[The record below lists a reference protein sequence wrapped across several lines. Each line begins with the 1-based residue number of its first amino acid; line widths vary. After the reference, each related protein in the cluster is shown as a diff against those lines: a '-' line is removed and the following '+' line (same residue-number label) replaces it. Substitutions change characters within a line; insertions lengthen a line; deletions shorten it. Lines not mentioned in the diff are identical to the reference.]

1 MNILRNL
8 LFITAFSVTLT
19 AYSQGYKTAINDE
32 FTTYVTHLVNLEFEE
47 SMEYLPESLF
57 DIIPKDQMLMV
68 IKQAFNNPDIE
79 IKLLDPKILKI
90 NDAEKIEDKFYALLT
105 YSNIMKMRYISEEDE
120 TEDEAQMRT
129 DITKLSLEKMFGK
142 KNVSFD
148 EETSF
153 FEIYVKKDVYAIS
166 TNGQNQ
172 WKFLAIEENQKQLL
186 EKLLPK
192 QLTKK
197 L

>member
-8 LFITAFSVTLT
+8 LFITAFSVTQF
-19 AYSQGYKTAINDE
+19 AYSQDYKKAINDE

-47 SMEYLPESLF
+47 SMEYIPQSLF
-57 DIIPKDQMLMV
+57 DIIPKEQMIMV
-68 IKQAFNNPDIE
+68 MKQAFNNPDIE

-90 NDAEKIEDKFYALLT
+90 NDAEKIEGKFYALLT
-105 YSNIMKMRYISEEDE
+105 YSNIMQMRYYSDEDE

-166 TNGQNQ
+166 TNGQNE
-172 WKFLAIEENQKQLL
+172 WKFLAIEEKQKPLL